1 MLPQLYDG
9 NPLWK
14 FTAWGNRL
22 VNIVDSVRL
31 QQNRSVSPTDVYIS
45 VPSETVLNDG
55 VIYLLFVRRFGFR
68 GH

>member
-14 FTAWGNRL
+14 LTARGNEL
-22 VNIVDSVRL
+22 VNVVDSVRR
-31 QQNRSVSPTDVYIS
+31 QQNRSASPTDVYIS
-45 VPSETVLNDG
+45 APNETVLNDG
-55 VIYLLFVRRFGFR
+55 VNYLIFVRRFGFR